1 MFLHEGRAELLFILE
16 VWKMALSEQDVFFLS
31 ERALSNVIDQIQD
44 QQWDQTTP
52 DWFQTG

>member
-1 MFLHEGRAELLFILE
+1 
-16 VWKMALSEQDVFFLS
+16 MALSEQDVFFLS